1 MNVTTSPAS
10 SAFMVIASSLP
21 AHFNILA
28 YMRSKASTTRRAS
41 FKNSLLVP
49 PVAVAPRETL
59 PPVATATAALR
70 TRQTAHTFPA
80 HISPAHAPPVARSNA
95 RTTPRTRAIATIA
108 SSANHPHHQSSCTQ
122 TREARRT
129 IFARFIP
136 IVNGRSHRKCAN
148 PSECNFNDTSET
160 WDESMAW
167 SLNPSIGSASKFAS
181 VTRSLTESRTFLR
194 MEPWFKRASNIAVVL
209 CCVRM
214 CVRVRRADV

>member
-70 TRQTAHTFPA
+70 ARKTAHTFPA
-80 HISPAHAPPVARSNA
+80 HISPAHAPPTARSTA
-95 RTTPRTRAIATIA
+95 RTTPRTRAIATTA
-108 SSANHPHHQSSCTQ
+108 STANHPHHPIIMHPN
-122 TREARRT
+122 TRRATHHIRQIHPHRQRT
-129 IFARFIP
+129 I
-136 IVNGRSHRKCAN
+136 
-148 PSECNFNDTSET
+148 
-160 WDESMAW
+160 
-167 SLNPSIGSASKFAS
+167 ASK
-181 VTRSLTESRTFLR
+181 VCKPIGVQLQRHERDVGRIHGLE
-194 MEPWFKRASNIAVVL
+194 FKPIH
-209 CCVRM
+209 
-214 CVRVRRADV
+214 RVRLKVRIGDEIFDRVEDFFKDGALV